1 MECRWHDRTMRVKK
15 PNMNKPII
23 IQLSFVIVGVFSFF
37 RALEQLPGIFT
48 LLLWWNKGIAPEGFF
63 ESVFSNILAGGFYL
77 LVGYFFIFKSG
88 AWSEWALKKS
98 QLKGDLE
105 RSPSAFEILFS
116 LFVITGVYGLMNQ
129 LPYLINIL
137 YTGFVEKIGRPGP
150 DFFRNSHVDNSRAM
164 IFLRILSPVLL
175 ILYAKNLANYFS
187 KKIISADP
195 RPGDDLPSN
204 S

>member
-1 MECRWHDRTMRVKK
+1 
-15 PNMNKPII
+15 MNKTIT

-48 LLLWWNKGIAPEGFF
+48 LLLWLNKGIAQEGFF
-63 ESVFSNILAGGFYL
+63 KAVFSNILAGGFYL
-77 LVGYFFIFKSG
+77 LIGYFFIFKSG

-105 RSPSAFEILFS
+105 RSPTAFEILFS

-129 LPYLINIL
+129 LPYLINSL
-137 YTGFVEKIGRPGP
+137 YTGFEEKIGRPGP
-150 DFFRNSHVDNSRAM
+150 DLFRNSHVDNSRAM
-164 IFLRILSPVLL
+164 IFLKILSPVLL
-175 ILYAKNLANYFS
+175 IVYAKSLASYFS
-187 KKIISADP
+187 KKIKERSPVEISNSADP